1 MLTSFSFQFSN
12 FEFFY
17 TMLCFLLTGS
27 CDQVIEKC
35 TENKLP
41 CEETYG
47 SDREECPT
55 GHEMVTMK
63 SKCGKARD
71 ACAECSQLISSASLP
86 AQTYDA
92 KCYYDHELSI
102 LNSCKQNM

>member
-1 MLTSFSFQFSN
+1 M
-12 FEFFY
+12 
-17 TMLCFLLTGS
+17 
-27 CDQVIEKC
+27 IEIC
-35 TENKLP
+35 TENKLL

-47 SDREECPT
+47 SDRMECPIC
-55 GHEMVTMK
+55 HEKVTMK

-92 KCYYDHELSI
+92 KCYYDHEVSI
-102 LNSCKQNM
+102 LNSCKQIM